1 MNMYAKQNKGE
12 WQQYTLH
19 QLRKDNPQ
27 VSFPA
32 EPSDAL
38 LAEYGMYPVSTEI
51 QPEFD
56 ARWQRAI
63 QGPLTKVGDVVTR
76 GWLIEEITATTEM
89 VKQESGRRILA
100 LCPEWK
106 QRNLT
111 AQAAQLAKKG
121 EANWTPEESAAW
133 AAGEALWFKIAII
146 RDKSNTIENMDQI
159 PVDYCLDVYWE

>member
-1 MNMYAKQNKGE
+1 MYAKQNKGE

-76 GWLIEEITATTEM
+76 GWLIEYITATTEM

-133 AAGEALWFKIAII
+133 ADGEALWFKIAII